1 MWKELQCLFFPTA
14 LIYTMI
20 KLFFFALSNACSE
33 YRFEVTPELEW
44 LFLMLNL
51 PITQTQHAKSANTCP
66 HLTYLHLPLFD
77 TRKLFENDLWYKD
90 DLQAQDDEI
99 FVSSSNVYFYW
110 L

>member
-1 MWKELQCLFFPTA
+1 MKNSIQIQCLSETPASLQDVMWKELQCLFFPTA

-77 TRKLFENDLWYKD
+77 ARK
-90 DLQAQDDEI
+90 I
-99 FVSSSNVYFYW
+99 V
-110 L
+110 